1 MASQT
6 RSAGLG
12 QSIVMLGGTDH
23 WSNPTNIYTSNNV
36 YASKGLDGD
45 EVTHWLRATDFGFTI
60 PDDVTIDGIIVE
72 IERRCNEEYG
82 ADYAMK
88 IVKAGSE
95 QGIDHVSATEWPQ
108 TDTYES
114 YGSSSDK
121 WGLTWTVGQINSHLF
136 GASISAIYED
146 DPEFYATFYVDH
158 IRITVYYTEP
168 SVGKNQK
175 INIGDSWKIV
185 EEIKINIGDVWKT
198 VTNMQINIGDIWKNI
213 FG

>member
-12 QSIVMLGGTDH
+12 QSIDWIEGTSP

-36 YASKGLDGD
+36 YASNNLDGD
-45 EVTHWLRATDFGFTI
+45 EVSYWLRATNFGFTI
-60 PDDVTIDGIIVE
+60 PDGATIDGIVVE

-82 ADYAMK
+82 ADYSMK
-88 IVKAGSE
+88 IVKTGTE
-95 QGIDHVSATEWPQ
+95 QGTEHASLTEWPLV
-108 TDTYES
+108 DTYKS

-121 WGLTWTVGQINSHLF
+121 WGLTWTVNQINSHLF

-146 DPEFYATFYVDH
+146 DPEFRATFYVDH
-158 IRITVYYTEP
+158 IRITVYYTEAA
-168 SVGKNQK
+168 GTNMK
-175 INIGDSWKIV
+175 INIGDVFKDAD
-185 EEIKINIGDVWKT
+185 EIKINVGDVWKTVTKIQINIGDVWKT
-198 VTNMQINIGDIWKNI
+198 I